1 MSSIVFNGSYITK
14 KNTGIGVVSR
24 DLLNSLSAKKIT
36 TLIPHDL
43 GISGDIYIPNNLAPT
58 QGYKSHLRRLYWLQK
73 AVPGIMNKL
82 NAEYFLSPL
91 LEAPLF
97 TDVKS
102 IVLAH
107 DLIPIR
113 YPSISFLTLYHLL
126 YIPLILKQSKIIL
139 CNSISTA
146 NDLHDFYKVPRC
158 KLFPIKLGFN
168 NQKYYPLNK
177 IREKFFLII
186 GRHNPH
192 KNLERVIK
200 AFLCA
205 KINNY
210 KLVFVGS
217 FDKRYTPR
225 LLKIVDELNL
235 RHLCVWKGWIDDDEK
250 LLLLNQCQALII
262 ASLWEGFGLPALE
275 AMACGTP
282 VIASNRGALPEVIGD
297 YGYLVNPF
305 DIESIASA
313 MNAVINDKKS
323 LDKALE
329 VGPARA
335 ASFDWSD
342 TAKEIEAIVE
352 KLENCNQVT

>member
-14 KNTGIGVVSR
+14 KDTGIGVVSR
-24 DLLNSLSAKKIT
+24 ELLNSFYDQKIT

-43 GISGDIYIPNNLAPT
+43 GIRGDIYIPNNLSPA
-58 QGYKSHLRRLYWLQK
+58 QGYKSHLRRLYWIQK
-73 AVPGIMNKL
+73 TVPDIMRKL
-82 NAEYFLSPL
+82 NAEYFFSPL

-97 TDVKS
+97 TNVKS

-113 YPSISFLTLYHLL
+113 YPSISFLTLYHLV
-126 YIPLILKQSKIIL
+126 YIPLILRQSKLIL

-146 NDLHDFYKVPRC
+146 KDLHDFYKVPRC
-158 KLFPIKLGFN
+158 KLYPIKLGFN

-177 IREKFFLII
+177 IRKKFFLII

-200 AFLCA
+200 AFLFA

-217 FDKRYTPR
+217 FNKRYTPG
-225 LLKIVDELNL
+225 LMQIIDELNL
-235 RHLCVWKGWIDDDEK
+235 SHLCVWKGWVDDNEK
-250 LLLLNQCQALII
+250 LILLNECHALII

-282 VIASNRGALPEVIGD
+282 VIASDRGALPEVLGD

-305 DIESIASA
+305 NIQSIASA
-313 MNAVINDKKS
+313 MNAVINDEKS
-323 LDKALE
+323 LEKALE
-329 VGPARA
+329 LGPARA

-342 TAKEIEAIVE
+342 TARAIEDIIQ
-352 KLENCNQVT
+352 KIDTF

>member
-43 GISGDIYIPNNLAPT
+43 GISGDIYIPNNLSPT
-58 QGYKSHLRRLYWLQK
+58 QGYKGHLRRLYWLQK

-139 CNSISTA
+139 CNSRSTA

-225 LLKIVDELNL
+225 LLS
-235 RHLCVWKGWIDDDEK
+235 
-250 LLLLNQCQALII
+250 LIHI
-262 ASLWEGFGLPALE
+262 
-275 AMACGTP
+275 
-282 VIASNRGALPEVIGD
+282 
-297 YGYLVNPF
+297 
-305 DIESIASA
+305 
-313 MNAVINDKKS
+313 
-323 LDKALE
+323 
-329 VGPARA
+329 
-335 ASFDWSD
+335 
-342 TAKEIEAIVE
+342 
-352 KLENCNQVT
+352 

>member
-1 MSSIVFNGSYITK
+1 MGSIVFNGSYITK

-24 DLLNSLSAKKIT
+24 DLLDSLPAHKIIS
-36 TLIPHDL
+36 LIPKDI
-43 GISGDIYIPNNLAPT
+43 GIRGDIYIPNNLSPC
-58 QGYKSHLRRLYWLQK
+58 GSWKSHWRRLFWLQK
-73 AVPGIMNKL
+73 VVPKLMNNV

-97 TDVKS
+97 TNIKS

-113 YPSISFLTLYHLL
+113 YPTISFLTLYHLI
-126 YIPLILKQSKIIL
+126 YIPLVLKQSKLIL

-146 NDLHDFYKVPRC
+146 NDLKKFYQVPSD

-168 NQKYYPLNK
+168 NKKYYPIK
-177 IREKFFLII
+177 KVRKRFFLII

-200 AFLCA
+200 AFAYA
-205 KINNY
+205 KLNNY

-217 FDKRYTPR
+217 FDKRHTPR
-225 LLKIVDELNL
+225 LMKLIDELNL
-235 RHLCVWKGWIDDDEK
+235 RHLCVWKGWIDDHEK
-250 LLLLNQCQALII
+250 LLLLNECRALII

-282 VIASNRGALPEVIGD
+282 VIASDRGALPEVMGD
-297 YGYLVNPF
+297 YGYLINPF
-305 DIESIASA
+305 NIQSIAFA
-313 MNAVINDKKS
+313 MKSIINDTKCFE
-323 LDKALE
+323 KALQE
-329 VGPARA
+329 GPSRA
-335 ASFDWSD
+335 GSFNWFD
-342 TAKEIEAIVE
+342 TARTIEKIIHEID
-352 KLENCNQVT
+352 

>member
-14 KNTGIGVVSR
+14 KDTGIGVVSR
-24 DLLNSLSAKKIT
+24 ELMNSLSSQKIT

-43 GISGDIYIPNNLAPT
+43 GIPGDIYIPNNLSPA
-58 QGYKSHLRRLYWLQK
+58 QGYKSHLRRLFWLQK
-73 AVPGIMNKL
+73 AVPSIMKKF

-97 TDVKS
+97 TNVKS

-113 YPSISFLTLYHLL
+113 YPSISFLSLFHLT
-126 YIPLILKQSKIIL
+126 YIPLILKQSKLIL

-146 NDLHDFYKVPRC
+146 NDLHDFYRVPRS

-177 IREKFFLII
+177 IRKKFFLII

-200 AFLCA
+200 AFLFA

-225 LLKIVDELNL
+225 LIKIVDELNL
-235 RHLCVWKGWIDDDEK
+235 RHLCVWKGWVNDDEK
-250 LLLLNQCQALII
+250 LLLLNECQALII

-282 VIASNRGALPEVIGD
+282 VIASDRGALPEVIGD
-297 YGYLVNPF
+297 CGYLVNPF
-305 DIESIASA
+305 NIESIASA
-313 MNAVINDKKS
+313 MNAVINDEKS
-323 LDKALE
+323 LGKALE
-329 VGPARA
+329 LGPARA
-335 ASFDWSD
+335 SSFDWSD
-342 TAKEIEAIVE
+342 TARSIEKIIREVD
-352 KLENCNQVT
+352 